1 MIAPAYKPVPQRF
14 EFVREWDDRFLA
26 LFPHRGDYLW
36 AEHPEPKKRPEWKT
50 ESTHLLTDRM
60 IQKGEYLY
68 GVRFGATT
76 QYLLT
81 DVDARSAYHPN
92 KDPLAIARLLEALEP
107 LGLVECIIVRSSDS
121 GGLHL
126 YFPFEEAVL
135 SWAIALVAKSLLEG
149 KGFKL
154 RGGQLEIFPN
164 PKPATE
170 SPINYNGHRL
180 PLQQGSYLLNKDW
193 EPIFSSHH
201 AFVQQWQ
208 FAARRNQVSASE
220 VERLAKSVQRK
231 SYGKRIR
238 TRGRK
243 YLTDLNNDIEP
254 GWTSSGQTQ
263 FLLGKIANRERVFYH
278 ALFGG
283 EPLEGQ
289 ALADQIAEVAQ
300 SLPGYLDFCRHQHEI
315 HKKAAEWARAAEGRY
330 YPYPSTSKKLM
341 QQPLEEHSGDSK
353 PSWNEQQSQAAKD
366 RIRRAVADQL
376 EKGTLPVQATER
388 KKVLR
393 SYRIGNVTL
402 DKYRDLWHPK
412 EVKPLLDKKYHP
424 LEGDSDNSESL
435 KLLQDKECHP
445 TNTNKLV
452 PDLAP
457 ALSVQEAGRVFDPAV
472 GGAGGFSTGESATE
486 DVPSPLNTSHTGEAE
501 VSLAGPALV
510 RQILAQ
516 IATKSQQFKQTRSN
530 DLLPPDERYFR
541 SKGKQLEL
549 LSESLSSSPSSKAS
563 SPPNVLLNG
572 SAVSEH
578 DSGDSENGSAVAV
591 HSNSKDV
598 GDVIAQVQVQFQR
611 LGWTPAQAKSWIAEQ
626 FGGRSRWQLTDAE
639 LVDLLRKLQTC
650 T

>member
-68 GVRFGATT
+68 GIRFGSIT
-76 QYLLT
+76 QYLMA

-135 SWAIALVAKSLLEG
+135 SWAIALVAKSLLEA

-201 AFVQQWQ
+201 AFVQQWE
-208 FAARRNQVSASE
+208 FTARRNQVSANE

-289 ALADQIAEVAQ
+289 ALADRIAEVAQ
-300 SLPGYLDFCRHQHEI
+300 SLPGYLDFCDHQHEI

-366 RIRRAVADQL
+366 RIRGAIADQL

-388 KKVLR
+388 KRVLR
-393 SYRIGNVTL
+393 SYGIGNVTL

-412 EVKPLLDKKYHP
+412 EVKPLLDKECHP
-424 LEGDSDNSESL
+424 LEGDSDNPKSL
-435 KLLQDKECHP
+435 NPLLDKECHP
-445 TNTNKLV
+445 TNTNKLI
-452 PDLAP
+452 PDPASAP
-457 ALSVQEAGRVFDPAV
+457 PVQEAGGVFDLAV
-472 GGAGGFSTGESATE
+472 GGSGGVSTGDSARE
-486 DVPSPLNTSHTGEAE
+486 DVSSPLDTSHTGEAE
-501 VSLAGPALV
+501 VSLTGPALV

-516 IATKSQQFKQTRSN
+516 IATKNQQSKQTRSN
-530 DLLPPDERYFR
+530 DLPPPDEHYFR
-541 SKGKQLEL
+541 SKSKQLEL
-549 LSESLSSSPSSKAS
+549 LGESLSSSSSSNVS

-572 SAVSEH
+572 STESEH
-578 DSGDSENGSAVAV
+578 DSVDFENVSAVAAN
-591 HSNSKDV
+591 SNPEDV

-626 FGGRSRWQLTDAE
+626 FGGRSRWQLTDIE

>member
-92 KDPLAIARLLEALEP
+92 KDPLAIARLIEALEP

-201 AFVQQWQ
+201 AFVQQWE
-208 FAARRNQVSASE
+208 FAARRNQVSPSE

-300 SLPGYLDFCRHQHEI
+300 SLPGYLDFCGHQHEI
-315 HKKAAEWARAAEGRY
+315 HKKAAEWARAAEVRY

-376 EKGTLPVQATER
+376 EKGTLPAQKSAR
-388 KKVLR
+388 QRVLR
-393 SYRIGNVTL
+393 TYGVGNVTL
-402 DKYRDLWHPK
+402 IKYRDLWDPEHL
-412 EVKPLLDKKYHP
+412 KPLLDEEYHP
-424 LEGDSDNSESL
+424 FKGNSDNSESL
-435 KLLQDKECHP
+435 KPLQDKEYHP

-452 PDLAP
+452 
-457 ALSVQEAGRVFDPAV
+457 SDPASAPQCRKQV
-472 GGAGGFSTGESATE
+472 ESLIWLLGVWGFSTGEPARE
-486 DVPSPLNTSHTGEAE
+486 DAPSPLDASHTGKAE
-501 VSLAGPALV
+501 VSLTGPALV
-510 RQILAQ
+510 RRILDQ
-516 IATKSQQFKQTRSN
+516 IAAKSQQSKQARFN
-530 DLLPPDERYFR
+530 DLPPPDEHYFR
-541 SKGKQLEL
+541 ARNKQLEL
-549 LSESLSSSPSSKAS
+549 LGESPSSSSSLNAS
-563 SPPNVLLNG
+563 TPPNILLNG

-578 DSGDSENGSAVAV
+578 DSGDSENGSAVAAN
-591 HSNSKDV
+591 SNPEDV